1 MDHLDNY
8 EKMLRI
14 LTEPVEIDGKS
25 YILKDEFEKLYVNG
39 NKRAATRIRKIMQ
52 SIKNAAQDVRNE
64 VQEYRKKI

>member
-39 NKRAATRIRKIMQ
+39 NKRFH
-52 SIKNAAQDVRNE
+52 
-64 VQEYRKKI
+64 